1 MSKDTQITSIDDEQD
16 EVAVAAATPAKAK
29 GKGATAAPVAEP
41 QAQALASVSGAGS
54 GLTGETAVLT
64 IHPGQEDGGSDA
76 VFISVNGFAWQIPRG
91 KPWTVPIEVVEALD
105 QCVETKYTTEG
116 KNVIERQVPRF
127 AYTVR
132 G

>member
-1 MSKDTQITSIDDEQD
+1 MTKDTQITTIDGEA
-16 EVAVAAATPAKAK
+16 EAAQGAAPAPAK
-29 GKGATAAPVAEP
+29 GKGKGASAAEP
-41 QAQALASVSGAGS
+41 EAKVLAPNGGAGAGLS
-54 GLTGETAVLT
+54 GEKVTLT

-76 VFISVNGFAWQIPRG
+76 VFIAVNGYAWQIPRG
-91 KPWTVPIEVVEALD
+91 KPWQVPVEVVEALD